1 MKKTL
6 TIILV
11 LTMVMGG
18 MIFATDLGTATLT
31 LGYKRSATA
40 DNTVNWY
47 GSTDSATGMDAGSF
61 NSGKVTAYLKAT
73 NSYSVTPVSLSVKLP
88 SLTNTTDATT
98 IGYTA
103 NLSLPSGVTNN
114 VITSLESGTAT
125 IGSGT
130 TGTSGVTFA
139 SIDASATL
147 QQIGW
152 VQFEFTADAT
162 DLTNAT
168 ANTSYTADV
177 VVTMAST

>member
-1 MKKTL
+1 
-6 TIILV
+6 
-11 LTMVMGG
+11 
-18 MIFATDLGTATLT
+18 
-31 LGYKRSATA
+31 
-40 DNTVNWY
+40 
-47 GSTDSATGMDAGSF
+47 
-61 NSGKVTAYLKAT
+61 
-73 NSYSVTPVSLSVKLP
+73 
-88 SLTNTTDATT
+88 
-98 IGYTA
+98 
-103 NLSLPSGVTNN
+103 
-114 VITSLESGTAT
+114 LESDTAT